1 MTLSVRINRIL
12 LAEESPTLRARL
24 RHTLAQMAPHADIHT
39 SASVE
44 QTRREILE
52 WRPVLAVIDF
62 VLEGGNIVP
71 LLSEAELIPAAPFIL
86 GIAPDASRADTVQAM
101 RCGFSYVIDKPFDP
115 GTFEQAVLQTVT
127 APTSLASSI
136 NRIVSP
142 LLYSDYN
149 ELDLKKLTAEIETLI
164 FRMATAVTG
173 SKKGLGRVLG
183 ISRQLVQYHL
193 KKLG

>member
-12 LAEESPTLRARL
+12 LAEESPTLCARL
-24 RHTLAQMAPHADIHT
+24 RRTLVQMAPHADIHT
-39 SASVE
+39 TASVE

-71 LLSEAELIPAAPFIL
+71 LLGDAELIPAAPFVL

-101 RCGFSYVIDKPFDP
+101 RCGFSYVIDKPFDL
-115 GTFEQAVLQTVT
+115 GTFEQAVLQTVSS
-127 APTSLASSI
+127 PMSLASSI

-142 LLYSDYN
+142 LLYSDDD

-164 FRMATAVTG
+164 FKMAIAITG
-173 SKKGLGRVLG
+173 SKKGLGRLLG

-193 KKLG
+193 KKL